1 MGVARLD
8 ASTENLSPFE
18 QRLAEG
24 AVYLHQADRLLA
36 PIITRI
42 GLLRMQ
48 LLGDYFG
55 SLCSAI
61 IGQQLSGKAAQ
72 AIEDRFMALFS
83 PERQFTAA
91 NVAALSVEELRT
103 AGLSEAKARYLRDLA
118 ERVDSGALDLSHCE
132 NMDDE
137 EVITRLVE
145 VKGIGRWTAE
155 MFLIFSLGRLDVLP
169 VDDLGLRKAVMQLY
183 GLHHMPKRP
192 DLEDLAGPWQPYRT
206 VATLYLWRTL
216 SPQED
221 PAQTLE

>member
-1 MGVARLD
+1 MDGARREAPID
-8 ASTENLSPFE
+8 NLTPFE

-42 GLLRMQ
+42 GTLRMR
-48 LLGDYFG
+48 LDDDYFG
-55 SLCSAI
+55 SLVSAI

-72 AIEDRFMALFS
+72 TIETRFRAAFGD
-83 PERQFTAA
+83 ERPFTAV
-91 NVAALSVEELRT
+91 NVAAMPVEEMRA
-103 AGLSEAKARYLRDLA
+103 AGLSEAKARYLRDLG
-118 ERVDSGALDLSHCE
+118 ERFAAGELELNHLAD
-132 NMDDE
+132 MDDE

-169 VDDLGLRKAVMQLY
+169 VDDLGLRKAVMALY
-183 GLHHMPKRP
+183 GLSHMPKRP

-206 VATLYLWRTL
+206 VATLYLWRSL
-216 SPQED
+216 SPQAD
-221 PAQTLE
+221 STQGQ

>member
-1 MGVARLD
+1 MGAARLD
-8 ASTENLSPFE
+8 VSTENLSPFE

-48 LLGDYFG
+48 LHGDYFG

-61 IGQQLSGKAAQ
+61 ISQQLSGKAAQ
-72 AIEDRFMALFS
+72 TIEDRFMALFG
-83 PERQFTAA
+83 PERQFTPA
-91 NVAALSVEELRT
+91 NVAAMAVEEMRA
-103 AGLSEAKARYLRDLA
+103 AGLSEAKARYLRDLG
-118 ERVDSGALDLSHCE
+118 ERVANGALDLAHLE
-132 NMDDE
+132 TMDDE
-137 EVITRLVE
+137 EIITRLVE

-169 VDDLGLRKAVMQLY
+169 VNDLGLRKAVMQLY
-183 GLHHMPKRP
+183 GLPHMPKRP

-221 PAQTLE
+221 PSQTV